1 MTNKNRI
8 VFFGD
13 EVEMTKEELE
23 MFFAK
28 YNLLGL
34 ESFNIIFENV
44 KDFDL
49 NEVRKIHKRE
59 YDKQYE
65 KDMDEL
71 LPFARHSRF
80 KVTDL
85 KHQKVELTDKELQF
99 LLELVSSSVMYIEA
113 KRDMYND
120 YNGDKSELGFE
131 VGPNLREMQ
140 DLEEYL
146 DDEIEDR
153 KTPKQNIKK

>member
-49 NEVRKIHKRE
+49 TEVRKIHERE

-85 KHQKVELTDKELQF
+85 KRQKVELTDKELQF